1 MRNRGST
8 LVIAL
13 LILILFVGMSLT
25 LVSLSVE
32 NERSVRSRVFTNNA
46 FYLAEAGLGASQNE
60 LGLAKDAGNNGLGTL
75 SKSVAGGSYQTVATA
90 RGTGEYDVVSTG
102 TYNGFTAKVGVTL
115 VPLLSAIGAMG
126 PFGISQSVPN
136 ALDFSTKLQ
145 NNNLRIDGGVL
156 PAITVQDAAAYATVL
171 SALGKAIDTKKLSP
185 TVFTGSPLVPV
196 NTGGGTVYLPIQNT
210 PNPPVN
216 VPLLEALRT
225 ELFTNIS
232 TTLIPKANNSINNT
246 KGIGPM
252 TVWGTT
258 GAPQVT
264 VISNNFIPKTGTR
277 ITGNGTLIVTGN
289 FTMNDGVTLDWTG
302 DVVLMPT
309 AGNANLT
316 VNGGNLHLTGNMLSI
331 ASVKGQGILTV
342 QKSSGSSPNIAT
354 AVVDGTLQVL
364 NGPLGKLAAVQVMQ
378 GGSLTV
384 NGLLSM
390 TGEKTQLLSKDA
402 GTQLIVNGT
411 AQMGALTG
419 SGKAPVL
426 NLDITSKAYF
436 NWNKD
441 LVDTALQGLSDM
453 LKDRNLAIY
462 PQLLG
467 YAQRGWH
474 PLP

>member
-1 MRNRGST
+1 
-8 LVIAL
+8 
-13 LILILFVGMSLT
+13 
-25 LVSLSVE
+25 
-32 NERSVRSRVFTNNA
+32 
-46 FYLAEAGLGASQNE
+46 
-60 LGLAKDAGNNGLGTL
+60 
-75 SKSVAGGSYQTVATA
+75 
-90 RGTGEYDVVSTG
+90 VVSTG
-102 TYNGFTAKVGVTL
+102 SYGGFTARVGVTL
-115 VPLLSAIGAMG
+115 VPSFNAIAPIG
-126 PFGISQSVPN
+126 PFGISQVVPD

-156 PAITVQDAAAYATVL
+156 PAITVQDPAAYAQVL
-171 SALGKAIDTKKLSP
+171 TALAKAIDTKKLSP

-196 NTGGGTVYLPIQNT
+196 ATAGGTVYLPIQNR
-210 PNPPVN
+210 PNPPID

-232 TTLIPKANNSINNT
+232 TTLIPTANNTFNSI
-246 KGIGPM
+246 KGIGAKA
-252 TVWGTT
+252 VWGTA

-264 VISNNFIPKTGTR
+264 VLTKDIVLKNKTT
-277 ITGNGTLIVTGN
+277 ITGNGTLIVAGN
-289 FTMNDGVTLDWTG
+289 FTMNEGVSLDWTG
-302 DVVLMPT
+302 DVFLMPT
-309 AGNANLT
+309 VGNANLT
-316 VNGGNLHLTGNMLSI
+316 VNGGNLHVTGNLMSI
-331 ASVKGQGILTV
+331 ESVKGQGILTV
-342 QKSSGSSPNIAT
+342 QKSSSSSPIIAT

-364 NGPLGKLAAVQVMQ
+364 NGPLGKTSAVQVQQ

-384 NGLLSM
+384 NGLLSL